1 MAKKIA
7 VEESLSDLKEALV
20 RQGYE
25 VVNPGKT
32 HTVMAMV
39 VTGMDNNL
47 MNMESIA
54 INAPVIDASGFTTE
68 QILSRLRELS

>member
-7 VEESLSDLKEALV
+7 VEESLSDLKDALM

-25 VVNPGKT
+25 VVPPGKT
-32 HTVMAMV
+32 NNVMAMV

-47 MNMESIA
+47 MNMENIA

-68 QILSRLRELS
+68 QILSRIRELS

>member
-1 MAKKIA
+1 MAKKVA
-7 VEESLSDLKEALV
+7 VEESLSDLKEALT
-20 RQGYE
+20 RKGYE
-25 VVNPGKT
+25 VVAPGRT
-32 HTVMAMV
+32 DNVMAMV

-68 QILSRLRELS
+68 QILSRLSELS